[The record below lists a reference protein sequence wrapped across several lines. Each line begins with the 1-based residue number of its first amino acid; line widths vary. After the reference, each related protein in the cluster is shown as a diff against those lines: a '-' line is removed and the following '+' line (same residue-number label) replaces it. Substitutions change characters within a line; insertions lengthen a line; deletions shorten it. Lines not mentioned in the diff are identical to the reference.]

1 MDARPVYWILCG
13 AGATLLTSA
22 WGSKQVILLPQN
34 VATTIAQANLGLPQG
49 VTNNSLL
56 MKHQPWMEPKSDPF
70 SKATPIEQN
79 VVAPAADKVTTPQ
92 PPSFPYVFIGRLLAE
107 EKDAVF
113 LSRNNQIY
121 SVAAGDTLEG
131 IYRIERVGSDTL
143 EITYLP
149 ERKKTTYPF
158 DLLAAKPAAQS
169 ATVLSQAEVPS
180 APPVQAQALPEGM
193 AGGIPGKSNGQMTED
208 MKQTLASPP
217 PPQGEGLNMV
227 GTIPSPALPAGMAGD
242 VPSESNGQVTDD
254 LRQMLAPPPPPEGDV
269 LKMMGATPPPQGDA
283 LKMMG
288 ITPPQSGQA
297 MPGTSAPAVP

>member
-1 MDARPVYWILCG
+1 MDARPVYWIMCG

-22 WGSKQVILLPQN
+22 WGNKQIMLPPQNQDAN

-56 MKHQPWMEPKSDPF
+56 MKRQSWVEPKSDPF
-70 SKATPIEQN
+70 SKAAPIEQI
-79 VVAPAADKVTTPQ
+79 VVAPVADKVATPQ

-131 IYRIERVGSDTL
+131 VYRIECVGSDTL

-169 ATVLSQAEVPS
+169 ATVLSQAKVPS

-193 AGGIPGKSNGQMTED
+193 AGEVPSVENGQMTED
-208 MKQTLASPP
+208 LKQMLNPPP
-217 PPQGEGLNMV
+217 PPQ
-227 GTIPSPALPAGMAGD
+227 
-242 VPSESNGQVTDD
+242 
-254 LRQMLAPPPPPEGDV
+254 GDV

-283 LKMMG
+283 LQMMAAPPVQDGQG
-288 ITPPQSGQA
+288 I
-297 MPGTSAPAVP
+297 PGVPAASAVPPAPQEAGQ